1 MKIWIFALLSLA
13 LFGAGCAQRSEL
25 PVTRQSNTIPDATAS
40 SEALIG
46 LNKARVK
53 VSNQMGFCPSAVMR
67 VGTYKE
73 TDDIEQVALNI
84 LQKRNPRVSPEY
96 LEVVK
101 TPFMNFTTNPPTPA
115 MGETIRTMLHPDG
128 SVETYGVE
136 SSQTTI
142 IKLTPAFYNTYYSRI
157 EDNPDCKG
165 YRPIDNSCIGPLE
178 FTKVDVLMGISYPC

>member
-1 MKIWIFALLSLA
+1 MKTWIFALLSLT
-13 LFGAGCAQRSEL
+13 LFGVGCMQRSEL
-25 PVTRQSNTIPDATAS
+25 PVMGQPNTIFDSTAP

-53 VSNQMGFCPSAVMR
+53 VSNQMEFCPSAVMR

-73 TDDIEQVALNI
+73 TDDIEQVALTI

-115 MGETIRTMLHPDG
+115 KGETIRTLLRADG

-136 SSQTTI
+136 SSETTI
-142 IKLTPAFYNTYYSRI
+142 VKLTPAFYNTYYSRM

-165 YRPIDNSCIGPLE
+165 YRPIDNTCIGPLE
-178 FTKVDVLMGISYPC
+178 FTKGDVLMGILYPC